1 MQDFSGEIRFRTA
14 RSGGKGGQNV
24 NKVETMVEG
33 LLSIADSRLLE
44 PSEKQVLLEK
54 LASRVSRDGWL
65 HVRSQAARTQL
76 DNKMRVIHKIN
87 TLIHEALEPVTPR
100 RATRPSRAAKQN
112 RLREKK
118 YLSEKKQHRKKNWD

>member
-1 MQDFSGEIRFRTA
+1 
-14 RSGGKGGQNV
+14 
-24 NKVETMVEG
+24 
-33 LLSIADSRLLE
+33 
-44 PSEKQVLLEK
+44 
-54 LASRVSRDGWL
+54 
-65 HVRSQAARTQL
+65 
-76 DNKMRVIHKIN
+76 MRVIHKIN